1 MRDLNRTDASFR
13 CRIFLICLAVE
24 SSVKFSRSW
33 CVPTS
38 RYADVGVKCGAGFHP
53 AIGRL
58 QTCPTNLMVPNM
70 CCLPKL
76 SPSELPGSFR
86 LNENFFSGV
95 VFFDFCAE
103 KDSFSNTIGGP
114 SRGVLI
120 VVDLKQRP
128 NSLDTSPGKS
138 AVQTK
143 ARIRPVTPITTTV
156 YATGKN
162 EQKNITLFSA
172 RKSRHLTTTHLNK
185 LQNTDLT
192 P

>member
-1 MRDLNRTDASFR
+1 
-13 CRIFLICLAVE
+13 
-24 SSVKFSRSW
+24 
-33 CVPTS
+33 
-38 RYADVGVKCGAGFHP
+38 
-53 AIGRL
+53 
-58 QTCPTNLMVPNM
+58 
-70 CCLPKL
+70 
-76 SPSELPGSFR
+76 
-86 LNENFFSGV
+86 
-95 VFFDFCAE
+95 
-103 KDSFSNTIGGP
+103 
-114 SRGVLI
+114 
-120 VVDLKQRP
+120 LKQRP